1 MSGYIHQYNF
11 HIGEYVSSSRF
22 AKYIQSLQWN
32 IDRAQTRYL
41 ILFKNPKRFLY
52 TKKFSFSFTF
62 HISCRVFISYTQPF
76 PFMKV
81 AIISFSCYAYWTA
94 TFSFPS
100 FSYWQGSLRIKFLI
114 HEVVD
119 LCYFIYKC
127 NLNSICN
134 SVL

>member
-1 MSGYIHQYNF
+1 MSSYIHQYNF
-11 HIGEYVSSSRF
+11 HIGEYASSSRF

-52 TKKFSFSFTF
+52 TKKFSFSSTF

-81 AIISFSCYAYWTA
+81 AIISFCVT
-94 TFSFPS
+94 
-100 FSYWQGSLRIKFLI
+100 LIELLHFLFRYF
-114 HEVVD
+114 
-119 LCYFIYKC
+119 YFISLNVSREAYKYITHKFVHKYI
-127 NLNSICN
+127 NITT
-134 SVL
+134 